1 MNKYYEAI
9 RFVENKIFTIIDWK
23 DGKTVYSAEYQ
34 DATIAIENLYEL
46 LDLYIKEKTKVV
58 FK

>member
-9 RFVENKIFTIIDWK
+9 RFVENKIFTIINWK
-23 DGKTVYSAEYQ
+23 DGETVYSAEYQ
-34 DATIAIENLYEL
+34 DATRAIENLYEL

-58 FK
+58 YK

>member
-9 RFVENKIFTIIDWK
+9 RFVEDKIFTIIEWK
-23 DGKTVYSAEYQ
+23 DGETVCSAEYQ
-34 DATIAIENLYEL
+34 DATRAIENLYEL

>member
-9 RFVENKIFTIIDWK
+9 RLVENKFYTLVDWK
-23 DGKTVYSAEYQ
+23 DVNVSWVYGNQ
-34 DATIAIENLYEL
+34 DITRAIETLYEL
-46 LDLYIKEKTKVV
+46 LDLYIKEKGKVI

>member
-9 RFVENKIFTIIDWK
+9 RFVEDKLYTLSDWK

-34 DATIAIENLYEL
+34 DATRAIENLYEL